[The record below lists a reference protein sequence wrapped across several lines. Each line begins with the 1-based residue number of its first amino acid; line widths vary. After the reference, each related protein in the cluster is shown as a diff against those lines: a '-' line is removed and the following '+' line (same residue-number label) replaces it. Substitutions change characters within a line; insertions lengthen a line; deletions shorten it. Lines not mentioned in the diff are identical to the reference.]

1 MSTTKGKSSS
11 WHKEVRKIRLFSLR
25 EEYET
30 GKMNMHLEILRGK
43 GFILFWHNDF
53 LNYFCNIAIKF
64 VYSF

>member
-1 MSTTKGKSSS
+1 MLTSKGKPSSL
-11 WHKEVRKIRLFSLR
+11 HKAVRKIRLFSLR

-30 GKMNMHLEILRGK
+30 GKMNMHLEILRRK

-53 LNYFCNIAIKF
+53 LNYFCNIVIKF